1 MSAVSFATSVRG
13 TPVLA
18 SRARRSDGARAP
30 RASRLSPDIVDAKRR
45 DDRRDDALR
54 VLLLPR
60 ASADLFPPSNP
71 RSIAAR
77 RGIVSRAPLVTR
89 ANADIMSEVGT
100 AVLSEG
106 QLAAQRYVASNR
118 FRLQKNKGPTFE
130 KRWAERKSRLA
141 NLDGFRFFT
150 LMRRVEGPGAGAGG
164 PPAAASAEEEYDY
177 VSLTIWEEFKNFDEW
192 RTGEAFKEAHGGGT
206 IFGFAEM
213 LISSLMVLKGGPKPA
228 FYDGLLPVVKPP
240 PEGTPW
246 KAVGGWRDVPANGV
260 DPLDADVFVA
270 MNRFKVLEGKE
281 EAFEKRWA
289 ERESKLEGMD
299 GFLTFLL
306 LRRDALK
313 AEDGFNYSTLT
324 VWRNRD
330 AFDAWRA
337 SSANAKAHAK
347 SEDAEPMFDGAPSPV
362 MYEGVLA
369 LLSDKGA

>member
-1 MSAVSFATSVRG
+1 MSSAISFTSSVRG
-13 TPVLA
+13 APV
-18 SRARRSDGARAP
+18 AP
-30 RASRLSPDIVDAKRR
+30 RR
-45 DDRRDDALR
+45 AL
-54 VLLLPR
+54 
-60 ASADLFPPSNP
+60 
-71 RSIAAR
+71 AAR
-77 RGIVSRAPLVTR
+77 RVAARAPLVTR

-100 AVLSEG
+100 VQLSAG
-106 QLAAQRYVASNR
+106 QLEAQRYVASNR
-118 FRLQKNKGPTFE
+118 FRLQKDKGPTFE

-150 LMRRVEGPGAGAGG
+150 LMRRVENSPGG
-164 PPAAASAEEEYDY
+164 PPMPPSAEEEYDY
-177 VSLTIWEEFKNFDEW
+177 VSLTIWEDKSGFDAW

-213 LISSLMVLKGGPKPA
+213 LISSLLVLKGGPKPA

-240 PEGTPW
+240 PEDAPW
-246 KAVGGWRDVPANGV
+246 KAVGGWRDVPADGV
-260 DPLDADVFVA
+260 NPLDTDVFVA

-281 EAFEKRWA
+281 EAFENRWA
-289 ERESKLEGMD
+289 ARESTLKDMD

-324 VWRNRD
+324 VWRNRA

-337 SSANAKAHAK
+337 SSANKNAHAK
-347 SEDAEPMFDGAPSPV
+347 AEESAPMFDGPPSPV

-369 LLSDKGA
+369 LLSEKGA

>member
-1 MSAVSFATSVRG
+1 MSSAISFTSSVRG
-13 TPVLA
+13 APVA
-18 SRARRSDGARAP
+18 AR
-30 RASRLSPDIVDAKRR
+30 
-45 DDRRDDALR
+45 
-54 VLLLPR
+54 R
-60 ASADLFPPSNP
+60 ASA
-71 RSIAAR
+71 AR
-77 RGIVSRAPLVTR
+77 RVAARAPLVTR

-100 AVLSEG
+100 VQLSAG
-106 QLAAQRYVASNR
+106 QLEAQRYVASNR
-118 FRLQKNKGPTFE
+118 FRLQKDKGPTFE

-150 LMRRVEGPGAGAGG
+150 LMRRVENSPGG
-164 PPAAASAEEEYDY
+164 PPMAPSAEEEYDY
-177 VSLTIWEEFKNFDEW
+177 VSLTIWEDKSGFDAW

-213 LISSLMVLKGGPKPA
+213 LISSLLVLKGGPKPA

-240 PEGTPW
+240 PEDAPW
-246 KAVGGWRDVPANGV
+246 KAVGGWRDVPADGV
-260 DPLDADVFVA
+260 NPLDTDVFVA

-289 ERESKLEGMD
+289 ERESKLEEMD

-324 VWRNRD
+324 VWRNRA

-337 SSANAKAHAK
+337 SSANKNAHAK
-347 SEDAEPMFDGAPSPV
+347 ADESAPMFDGPPSPV

-369 LLSDKGA
+369 LLSEKGA